1 MARKGAS
8 SLHAQRVRTAANVV
22 VQIALAT
29 LIVLM
34 LNYLSFSRFGRW
46 DLSRTSKYALSGL
59 TRKFLGSLKKEVKI
73 YVFFSS
79 TGTKSPGAALYNDVE
94 NLLKEYEYAG
104 KRHVRVETV
113 DPYRNITRAR
123 ELQEKFRFGSN
134 DNIIVLDCD
143 GRQKTIRAADLAD
156 YGSSDMFDDNEA
168 PEVKNFK
175 GEQVLTSALI
185 ELIQDKTP
193 KLGMIVGHRELSLAD
208 NASLDRFR
216 ELIEGAHLQIQEI
229 SLSGLEKIP
238 TDYAAVILAGPEY
251 DLSSQEIGL
260 LRRYWN
266 EDGRLL
272 VLLNGRAKTPT
283 LDTFLNELGLH
294 PDDDLIVTRVKTGIQ
309 EESITLDVYA
319 QILGN
324 ASFLKSLNQVPG
336 YFPAGSR
343 SISIDEQRLKQLGI
357 RASKMLTPVVPNY
370 WGEKDDFLHSNT
382 DPTFHAGAD
391 LSPPLFLGWALE
403 KGSIEDQRVQVRS
416 SSRLVLIGNVDFIR
430 DESLT
435 RAAPDVDFLLL
446 CVNWLSDREQLL
458 AIAPKAPHP
467 YMLDLTPI
475 QMERILFLTVIGIP
489 LLVAILGTA
498 VWAVRRQ

>member
-1 MARKGAS
+1 MARKVAS
-8 SLHAQRVRTAANVV
+8 SLHSQRVRTAVNVAA
-22 VQIALAT
+22 QIALAA

-34 LNYLSFSRFGRW
+34 LNYLSFNRFGRW
-46 DLSRTSKYALSGL
+46 DLSRNSKYALSGL

-73 YVFFSS
+73 YVFFSG
-79 TGTKSPGAALYNDVE
+79 TATKSPGAELYNDLE

-104 KRHVRVETV
+104 KRHIRVETV
-113 DPYRNITRAR
+113 DPYRDITRAR

-134 DNIIVLDCD
+134 DNIIILDCE
-143 GRQKTIRAADLAD
+143 GRQKTIRAVDLAD
-156 YGSSDMFDDNEA
+156 YGSTEMFDDNQA
-168 PEVKNFK
+168 PEIRSFK

-185 ELIQDKTP
+185 ELMQDKVP
-193 KLGMIVGHRELSLAD
+193 KVGMIVGHKELDFDDNGSL
-208 NASLDRFR
+208 NRFR
-216 ELIEGAHLQIQEI
+216 DLVEGGHLQLQEI
-229 SLSGLEKIP
+229 SLSGLEQIP
-238 TDYAAVILAGPEY
+238 SDYAAVILAGPEY
-251 DLSSQEIGL
+251 DLSTQEVGL

-266 EDGRLL
+266 EDGRLFI
-272 VLLNGRAKTPT
+272 LLNGRVKTPT
-283 LDTFLNELGLH
+283 LDAFLNELGLH
-294 PDDDLIVTRVKTGIQ
+294 PDDDLIVTRFKTGIQ

-319 QILGN
+319 KILGN

-336 YFPAGSR
+336 YFPGGTR
-343 SISIDEQRLKQLGI
+343 SIGIDEQRQKQLGI
-357 RASKMLTPVVPNY
+357 RASKMLTPVVTTY
-370 WGEKDDFLHSNT
+370 WGERDDFLHSNAN
-382 DPTFHAGAD
+382 PTFHEGTD

-416 SSRLVLIGNVDFIR
+416 SSRLVLIGNVDFTR

-446 CVNWLSDREQLL
+446 CINWLTDREQLL

-475 QMERILFLTVIGIP
+475 QTERILFLTVIGIP

>member
-1 MARKGAS
+1 MARKAAS
-8 SLHAQRVRTAANVV
+8 SLHSQRVRTAVNVA
-22 VQIALAT
+22 VQLALAA
-29 LIVLM
+29 LIVLL
-34 LNYLSFSRFGRW
+34 LNYLSFSRFARW
-46 DLSRTSKYALSGL
+46 DLSRNSKYALSGV
-59 TRKFLGSLKKEVKI
+59 TRKFLGSLKKEVRI

-79 TGTKSPGAALYNDVE
+79 TATKSPGAELYNDVE
-94 NLLKEYEYAG
+94 NLLKEYDYAG

-113 DPYRNITRAR
+113 DPYRDITRAR

-134 DNIIVLDCD
+134 DNIIILDCD
-143 GRQKTIRAADLAD
+143 GRQKTIRAVDLAD
-156 YGSSDMFDDNEA
+156 YGSSEMFDDNRA
-168 PEVKNFK
+168 PEIKSFK
-175 GEQVLTSALI
+175 GEQVVTSALI

-193 KLGMIVGHRELSLAD
+193 KLAMIVGHRELSLAD
-208 NASLDRFR
+208 SASLKRFR
-216 ELIEGAHLQIQEI
+216 ELLEGEHLQLEEM

-251 DLSSQEIGL
+251 DLSTQEIGL

-266 EDGRLL
+266 EDGRLF
-272 VLLNGRAKTPT
+272 VLLNGRARTPA

-294 PDDDLIVTRVKTGIQ
+294 VDDDLIVTRVQTGIQ
-309 EESITLDVYA
+309 EESVTLDVYA
-319 QILGN
+319 QILGS

-336 YFPAGSR
+336 YFPGGSR
-343 SISIDEQRLKQLGI
+343 SIGIDEQRLKQLGV
-357 RASKMLTPVVPNY
+357 RASKMLAPAVPNY
-370 WGEKDDFLHSNT
+370 WGEKDDFLHSNAN
-382 DPTFHAGAD
+382 PTFHEGID

-403 KGSIEDQRVQVRS
+403 RGSIEDQRVQVRS
-416 SSRLVLIGNVDFIR
+416 SSRLVLIGNVDFMR

-446 CVNWLSDREQLL
+446 CVNWLTDREQLL

-467 YMLDLTPI
+467 YMLDLAPI

>member
-1 MARKGAS
+1 MARKVVS
-8 SLHAQRVRTAANVV
+8 SLHAQRVRTAANVA

-34 LNYLSFSRFGRW
+34 LNYLSFNRFGRW
-46 DLSRTSKYALSGL
+46 DFSRTGKYALSGL

-79 TGTKSPGAALYNDVE
+79 TGTKSPGAELYNDVE

-113 DPYRNITRAR
+113 DPYRNIARAR

-134 DNIIVLDCD
+134 DNIIILDCD
-143 GRQKTIRAADLAD
+143 GRQKTIRAVDLAD
-156 YGSSDMFDDNEA
+156 YGSSEMFDDNEA

-208 NASLDRFR
+208 NATLVRFR
-216 ELIEGAHLQIQEI
+216 ELLEGAHLQIQEL
-229 SLSGLEKIP
+229 SFSGLEKIP

-251 DLSSQEIGL
+251 DLSTQEIGL

-272 VLLNGRAKTPT
+272 ILLNGRAKTPT

-294 PDDDLIVTRVKTGIQ
+294 PDADLIVTRAKTGIQ

-319 QILGN
+319 HILGST
-324 ASFLKSLNQVPG
+324 SFLKSLNQVPG
-336 YFPAGSR
+336 YFPGGSR
-343 SISIDEQRLKQLGI
+343 SIGIDEQRLKQLGI
-357 RASKMLTPVVPNY
+357 RASKMLTPAVSNY
-370 WGEKDDFLHSNT
+370 WGEKDDFLHSNA
-382 DPTFHAGAD
+382 DPTFHKGTD
-391 LSPPLFLGWALE
+391 LSPPLLLGWALE

-446 CVNWLSDREQLL
+446 CVNWLADREQLL

-467 YMLDLTPI
+467 YMLDLTRI

-489 LLVAILGTA
+489 LLIAILGTA

>member
-1 MARKGAS
+1 
-8 SLHAQRVRTAANVV
+8 
-22 VQIALAT
+22 
-29 LIVLM
+29 
-34 LNYLSFSRFGRW
+34 
-46 DLSRTSKYALSGL
+46 
-59 TRKFLGSLKKEVKI
+59 
-73 YVFFSS
+73 
-79 TGTKSPGAALYNDVE
+79 
-94 NLLKEYEYAG
+94 
-104 KRHVRVETV
+104 
-113 DPYRNITRAR
+113 
-123 ELQEKFRFGSN
+123 
-134 DNIIVLDCD
+134 
-143 GRQKTIRAADLAD
+143 
-156 YGSSDMFDDNEA
+156 
-168 PEVKNFK
+168 
-175 GEQVLTSALI
+175 
-185 ELIQDKTP
+185 
-193 KLGMIVGHRELSLAD
+193 
-208 NASLDRFR
+208 
-216 ELIEGAHLQIQEI
+216 

-251 DLSSQEIGL
+251 DLSTQEIGL

-309 EESITLDVYA
+309 EESITLDVYT

-357 RASKMLTPVVPNY
+357 RASKMLTPAVPNY
-370 WGEKDDFLHSNT
+370 WGEKDDFLHSNAN
-382 DPTFHAGAD
+382 PTFHQGAD

-416 SSRLVLIGNVDFIR
+416 SSRLALIGNVDFIR
-430 DESLT
+430 DESLI

>member
-1 MARKGAS
+1 MARKVTS
-8 SLHAQRVRTAANVV
+8 SLRAQRVRTAVNVV

-34 LNYLSFSRFGRW
+34 LNYLSFSRFDRW
-46 DLSRTSKYALSGL
+46 DLSRNSKYALSGL

-79 TGTKSPGAALYNDVE
+79 TGTKSPGAELYNDVE

-104 KRHVRVETV
+104 KRHIRVETV
-113 DPYRNITRAR
+113 DPYRDITRAR

-134 DNIIVLDCD
+134 DNIIILDCE
-143 GRQKTIRAADLAD
+143 GRQKTIRAVDLAD
-156 YGSSDMFDDNEA
+156 YGSSEMFDDNQA
-168 PEVKNFK
+168 PEIKSFK

-185 ELIQDKTP
+185 ELMQDKAP
-193 KLGMIVGHRELSLAD
+193 KLGMIVGHRELALDD
-208 NASLDRFR
+208 NASLNRFR
-216 ELIEGAHLQIQEI
+216 DLLEGAHLQLQEI
-229 SLSGLEKIP
+229 HLSALDKIP
-238 TDYAAVILAGPEY
+238 SDYAAVIVAGPAY
-251 DLSSQEIGL
+251 DLSAQEVGL

-266 EDGRLL
+266 EDGRLF

-283 LDTFLNELGLH
+283 LDAFLNELGVH

-309 EESITLDVYA
+309 EESITLDVYS

-324 ASFLKSLNQVPG
+324 TSFLKSLNQVPG
-336 YFPAGSR
+336 YFPGGSR
-343 SISIDEQRLKQLGI
+343 SIGADEQRLKQLGI
-357 RASKMLTPVVPNY
+357 RASKMLTPAVPTY
-370 WGEKDDFLHSNT
+370 WGEKDDFLHSNAN
-382 DPTFHAGAD
+382 PTFHEGTD

-416 SSRLVLIGNVDFIR
+416 SSRLILIGNVDFIR

-435 RAAPDVDFLLL
+435 RAVPDVDFLLL
-446 CVNWLSDREQLL
+446 CVNWLTDREQLL

-498 VWAVRRQ
+498 VWAIRRQ